1 VNESTKQ
8 RTNVST
14 KGKETPVATFKELRV
29 YQNAMDACM
38 GVFELS
44 KRFPSEERFSL
55 TDQIRRASRSVCAN
69 LAEAWRRR
77 RYPAAFVAKLTDRS
91 GEASEIQVW
100 LEIARRCGYLER
112 EQTQKLNDQYEHI
125 GAQLL
130 RMIQEPEK
138 WQVRN
143 ELTNQRISVL
153 TKV

>member
-1 VNESTKQ
+1 VKESTKQ

-14 KGKETPVATFKELRV
+14 KGKETPVATFKELRI

-38 GVFELS
+38 GVFKLS

-77 RYPAAFVAKLTDRS
+77 RYPAAFVAKLTDCS

-100 LEIARRCGYLER
+100 LEIAHRCGYLER
-112 EQTQKLNDQYEHI
+112 EQTQKLDDKYEHI

-143 ELTNQRISVL
+143 GLTNQRISVL